1 MNKQNYFFFKRIFD
15 LFLGTLISLIL
26 LFPLIIIALIV
37 KFTSKGPVIYWSQR
51 IGINNNLFRM
61 PKFRT
66 MFVNTPQVATH
77 LLEDVDKKVTKVG
90 KVLRTLSLDE
100 FPQLY
105 SIIRGDMCFVGPRP
119 ALFNQDDLIAL
130 RTKNKIHLITPGL
143 TGWAQVSGR
152 DELSIEEKVR
162 LDKEYLDSMSL
173 FIDLKIL
180 FITAFKVLR
189 GNDVTH

>member
-189 GNDVTH
+189 SNDVTH

>member
-1 MNKQNYFFFKRIFD
+1 MNKQNYFFLKRIFD

-189 GNDVTH
+189 SNDVTH

>member
-51 IGINNNLFRM
+51 IGINNNLFSM

-77 LLEDVDKKVTKVG
+77 LLEGVDKKVTKVG

-189 GNDVTH
+189 SNDVTH